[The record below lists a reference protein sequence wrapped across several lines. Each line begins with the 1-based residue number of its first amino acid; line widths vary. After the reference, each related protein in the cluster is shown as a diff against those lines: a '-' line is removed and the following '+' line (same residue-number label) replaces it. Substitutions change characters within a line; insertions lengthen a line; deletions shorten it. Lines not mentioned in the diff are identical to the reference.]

1 MRCKHGDLAVIVHDF
16 ASCGGNV
23 GTTVHVIGPPIK
35 HSDSPH
41 LCWQVRPVNRTKLWL
56 SGNGKAAAYE
66 LITEENQA
74 FHPDPWLE
82 PVSESKHI
90 PSTER
95 GSVQPQDVLRL
106 DGLSQALSERSS
118 GPETHEAV
126 SEEAETGVAAVVS
139 SRVGN

>member
-16 ASCGGNV
+16 ASCVGNV
-23 GTTVHVIGPPIK
+23 GTTVQVIGPPIK
-35 HSDSPH
+35 HPDSPH
-41 LCWQVRPVNRTKLWL
+41 LCWQVRPVSRTKLWL

-90 PSTER
+90 SSTEKW
-95 GSVQPQDVLRL
+95 SELPLDVLRL
-106 DGLSQALSERSS
+106 DGLSQA
-118 GPETHEAV
+118 V
-126 SEEAETGVAAVVS
+126 SEQSSALETQEVNLEEADAGVATLVS
-139 SRVGN
+139 TRAGG

>member
-23 GTTVHVIGPPIK
+23 GTTVQVIGPPIK
-35 HSDSPH
+35 HPDSPH
-41 LCWQVRPVNRTKLWL
+41 LCWQIRPVSRTKLWL

-90 PSTER
+90 PSTEK
-95 GSVQPQDVLRL
+95 GSEHPLDVLRL
-106 DGLSQALSERSS
+106 DGLSQAVSERSS
-118 GPETHEAV
+118 GLETQEANL
-126 SEEAETGVAAVVS
+126 EEADTGVATLVS
-139 SRVGN
+139 TRAGG